1 MSAAIPTHAAP
12 EPSGHGRAP
21 SHRRQQPRARRQ
33 EQPRRQE
40 QQGAAMLVT
49 MLVLLATTATGIFAF
64 YSTGYEL
71 RTAGY
76 ARAAA
81 QAHYVSE
88 GSVPAA
94 IGEFDRLRGAVI
106 VAAQQSAFPQ
116 PIAPEPSL
124 SDLTPA
130 QQART
135 WGYRFYM
142 SDFAVPATRIPV
154 FDITDDA
161 DGASLGPGG
170 GSTRQPTFIVD
181 LNDMMITQQP
191 IPGASA
197 SGIGVASTYVNV
209 TYTGRGQVG
218 PTASFS
224 GDGRSLEA
232 TRSHTVAG
240 PFPGLR

>member
-1 MSAAIPTHAAP
+1 MNDHSRTVVSPAAP
-12 EPSGHGRAP
+12 RLAS
-21 SHRRQQPRARRQ
+21 SRARSR
-33 EQPRRQE
+33 E
-40 QQGAAMLVT
+40 GAAMLVT
-49 MLVLLATTATGIFAF
+49 MLVLLAATSTGIFAF

-88 GSVPAA
+88 GSIPVA
-94 IGEFDRLRGAVI
+94 IGEFDRLKGAVI
-106 VAAQQSAFPQ
+106 VAAQQSSFPS
-116 PIAPEPSL
+116 PIPPEPDL
-124 SDLTPA
+124 SDLA
-130 QQART
+130 ANQRT
-135 WGYRFYM
+135 KTYGYRFYAG
-142 SDFAVPATRIPV
+142 DFTPPPAALSLPV
-154 FDITDDA
+154 FDVTDDA
-161 DGASLGPGG
+161 DASSLGPG
-170 GSTRQPTFIVD
+170 SAVRQPSFIVD
-181 LNDMMITQQP
+181 LNDMMLTQQP

-218 PTASFS
+218 PSVGFT
-224 GDGRSLEA
+224 GEGRSLEA